1 MDQFEHISAEQA
13 YTMLTQEDS
22 EAVLVD
28 IRDPQSYALSHPEG
42 AFHLTNDTMVAFM
55 DEVDFEQPVIVM
67 CYHGISSQGAAQ
79 YLIHQA
85 STVSTASMVGLK
97 PGSAT
102 HTLASRWPDLGQSWR
117 GGQDML
123 GIST

>member
-79 YLIHQA
+79 YLIHQGFDCVY
-85 STVSTASMVGLK
+85 SL
-97 PGSAT
+97 
-102 HTLASRWPDLGQSWR
+102 D
-117 GGQDML
+117 GGFEAWKRNAYPCVQMA
-123 GIST
+123 